1 MNKEIILVS
10 KDIQTQMAITKSL
23 VCQADD
29 LAYEHEQ
36 FNANYIVAG
45 RIALYELLAKIYA
58 LSIELE
64 DSPDKSEQVLALK
77 KCLVEKYGIR
87 TQENTSDLAVLI
99 RYITKADRKTTH
111 VYARAIEAAK
121 LNQIEI
127 DGFVNFI
134 GESGGIEKLRS
145 FSAADQSENDMPSIE
160 ERQQVA
166 LDFWRARGELPYAK
180 FQMKNEIMSNID
192 VTEFEYF
199 VCARRSGIRYIVGQI
214 PADRAFEQRAIGLFG
229 NYLTRDWNLVLKHLP
244 SIKEKAK
251 EKFLKRIEMETPTVF
266 ANMKDREEKCRL
278 NTPQDK
284 CET

>member
-1 MNKEIILVS
+1 MIEVG
-10 KDIQTQMAITKSL
+10 KDIQTQLTITKSL
-23 VCQADD
+23 VSQADD

-64 DSPDKSEQVLALK
+64 DSPDKDEQILALK
-77 KCLVEKYGIR
+77 KCLIEKYGIR

-99 RYITKADRKTTH
+99 RYITKADRKTAH

-121 LNQIEI
+121 SNQIEI

-145 FSAADQSENDMPSIE
+145 FSAADQLGNDMPSIE

-180 FQMKNEIMSNID
+180 FQMNNEIMSNID

-214 PADRAFEQRAIGLFG
+214 PADKAFEQRAIGLFG
-229 NYLTRDWNLVLKHLP
+229 NYLTRDWSLVLKNLP

-251 EKFLKRIEMETPTVF
+251 EKYLKRIETESPAVF
-266 ANMKDREEKCRL
+266 ENMKAREEKNRL
-278 NTPQDK
+278 TVSQDTNK
-284 CET
+284 G